1 MSKIKQTASKL
12 KFDGMTFLHW
22 SKADETNSFMK
33 ESASVNGIKYFKMKE
48 GVTVTVTEEDDLVD
62 TVFTLPT
69 ADEIEVLESNKLVIT
84 PDGSLEEATE
94 ATRPRIKE
102 HSSGKKMK
110 ASYLN
115 PDTGNYCS
123 YVRWL
128 QIKHK
133 HPGFWDKK

>member
-1 MSKIKQTASKL
+1 MNKVKKTATRL
-12 KFDGMTFLHW
+12 KFNGMTFLHW

-69 ADEIEVLESNKLVIT
+69 ADEIEALEKKDLVVDETGELKAVENKPAII
-84 PDGSLEEATE
+84 PH
-94 ATRPRIKE
+94 P
-102 HSSGKKMK
+102 SGKKMK
-110 ASYLN
+110 AQYLN
-115 PDTGNYCS
+115 PKTGNYVS

-128 QIKHK
+128 QIKGK
-133 HPGFWDKK
+133 